1 MEYSGNLIEVEE
13 WEPYSRKLGVSYEN
27 AIGNED
33 KDSPEVVSNFKF
45 N

>member
-1 MEYSGNLIEVEE
+1 MEYSGNLIEVEK
-13 WEPYSRKLGVSYEN
+13 WEPCSRKLGVSYEN

-33 KDSPEVVSNFKF
+33 KDSPEIVSNFKF